1 MHAYQVHAHGRV
13 VMASDKFTSSF
24 KGDLTEIERDY
35 QQGRHIYDMFTYL
48 TIYRFSYKERLQEKE
63 A

>member
-1 MHAYQVHAHGRV
+1 MHARGRV
-13 VMASDKFTSSF
+13 VMASDKFPSSF
-24 KGDLTEIERDY
+24 TGDLTEIERDY
-35 QQGRHIYDMFTYL
+35 QQGRHINDLFTYL